1 MAKESVVRLVQEFLR
16 RLLKEGILVDKAFL
30 YGSFARDEENE
41 DSDIDVMVVSEMFDN
56 NDDQTVGKTW
66 RISRSVDTRLEPYT
80 MGKKRFQSDNFS
92 PLLQLIKK
100 EGLEIQA

>member
-1 MAKESVVRLVQEFLR
+1 MAKESVVILVQEFLR